1 MKKLTQKG
9 FSLAEILIALAIIS
23 VISTLGFSIAKKGI
37 EDAYQGYFYTGYNGL
52 YTALSIA
59 KEDYYTNPPNLDI
72 KDLSPYYKAPEFV
85 IHLKK
90 ILNLT
95 DTPGTNE
102 ATAPNG
108 VKYTFIRRGNGSDDT
123 PPLVD
128 ITMEVP
134 SVKTDIINSNS
145 RTVELIYTGTHL
157 ISKVSIPY
165 NNNKLKS
172 GYVDIGNRLDLVAF
186 ECVKKIAQVVHDCND
201 GETEC
206 DISYDKPEK
215 TYKAINSF
223 DPDDCET
230 YKLVNPKYID
240 LTN

>member
-59 KEDYYTNPPNLDI
+59 KEDYYTNPPNSD
-72 KDLSPYYKAPEFV
+72 KNLSSYVKAQHFV
-85 IHLKK
+85 KHVKK

-95 DTPGTNE
+95 ETPGTDE

-108 VKYTFIRRGNGSDDT
+108 VKYTFKITSTENTET
-123 PPLVD
+123 PPPLN

-134 SVKTDIINSNS
+134 SVKTNIINSNS
-145 RTVELIYTGTHL
+145 RKVELIYDGTRL
-157 ISKVSIPY
+157 TSNVYSY
-165 NNNKLKS
+165 NSNKLKS
-172 GYVDIGNRLDLVAF
+172 GYVAIGNRKDLVAF
-186 ECVKKIAQVVHDCND
+186 ECVKEIAQVVHDCKD
-201 GETEC
+201 DETEC
-206 DISYDKPEK
+206 EILYDEGDK
-215 TYKAINSF
+215 TYETINTF
-223 DPDDCET
+223 KPDDCET

-240 LTN
+240 LAD